1 MSNNGTW
8 DVIVVGAG
16 PAGMMAAGKAA
27 SRGLRVL
34 LLEKNE
40 TVGNKLSI
48 TGGGRCNITNME
60 FDTRALLAHYGDA
73 APFLFS
79 PFAQC
84 GVQDTVTFFKA
95 HGMTFSVEDRKRA
108 FPKSERASDV
118 TRLMETYARESGVE
132 IRTKTPV
139 RSIHMRE
146 GAVVG
151 VLTDNGI
158 LSATTYIIA
167 SGGTSRPETGSTGD
181 GMSWFE
187 TLGHTVAKPNP
198 DLVPLVAKDGWVKR
212 LSGTTLTDVSI
223 TFGVGAKKVRRAGN
237 ILCTHFGISGPLI
250 INAAREVKA
259 LLASGPVP
267 ATIDLFPH
275 EDVGALRVRIT
286 TLLETHSNKT
296 LENALSEL
304 IPKGIAEVVLD
315 AIPPEQWMQKSHS
328 VTRDVRHALVERM
341 KAMSLTITDTKGLDW
356 AIVSDGGVDLREID
370 TRTMQSKKYPSVY
383 VVGDMLNVSRPSGGF
398 SLQLCWTTGFVA
410 GSHVCEEGK

>member
-1 MSNNGTW
+1 MSNIGTW

-16 PAGMMAAGKAA
+16 PAGMMAAGQAA

-34 LLEKNE
+34 LLEKNA

-60 FDTRALLAHYGDA
+60 FDTRALLTHYGDA

-79 PFAQC
+79 PFAQFAP
-84 GVQDTVTFFKA
+84 QDTVDFFKKR
-95 HGMTFSVEDRKRA
+95 GLPFIVEDRKRA
-108 FPKSERASDV
+108 FPHTEKASDV
-118 TRLMETYARESGVE
+118 THVMETYAREAGVE
-132 IRTKTPV
+132 IRTQTPV
-139 RSIHMRE
+139 RAIRVRE
-146 GAVVG
+146 RAVVG

-158 LSATTYIIA
+158 LSATAYIIA

-181 GMSWFE
+181 GMSWLE
-187 TLGHTVAKPNP
+187 ALGHTVATPNP
-198 DLVPLVAKDGWVKR
+198 DLVPLVAKDEWVKR

-223 TFGVGAKKVRRAGN
+223 TFGAGAKKVRRTGN

-250 INAAREVKA
+250 INAAREVKI
-259 LLASGPVP
+259 LLAEGPVS
-267 ATIDLFPH
+267 ATIDLFPQ
-275 EDVGALRVRIT
+275 EDVGTLRTRLT

-296 LENALSEL
+296 LENALSEMM
-304 IPKGIAEVVLD
+304 PKGIAEAVLD
-315 AIPPEQWMQKSHS
+315 AFPSEQWMQKSHS
-328 VTRDVRHALVERM
+328 VTREVRHVLVERM
-341 KAMSLTITDTKGLDW
+341 KAMSLTITGTKGLDW

-370 TRTMQSKKYPSVY
+370 TRTMQSKKHPCVY

-410 GSHVCEEGK
+410 GNSVCR